1 MCHFALLY
9 SEISRT
15 SLIVA
20 SNPDPDVKLGKRDF
34 ETEVGELLHAR
45 SNVSR
50 HASGDEV
57 GLEACGS
64 G

>member
-9 SEISRT
+9 SEISLT
-15 SLIVA
+15 GLIIPG
-20 SNPDPDVKLGKRDF
+20 NPDPDVKLGKRDF
-34 ETEVGELLHAR
+34 ETEVGKLLHAR
-45 SNVSR
+45 SDVLR

-64 G
+64 E